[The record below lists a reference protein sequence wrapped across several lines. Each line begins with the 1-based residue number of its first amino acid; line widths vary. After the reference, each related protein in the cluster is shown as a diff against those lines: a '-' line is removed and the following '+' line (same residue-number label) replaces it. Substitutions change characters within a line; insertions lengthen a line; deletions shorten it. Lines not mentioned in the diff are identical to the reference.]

1 MLQHR
6 PVLLTLTMDSSC
18 LSSLSFLWL
27 LCTLQDTSK
36 YSKLVQEDR
45 MITIQDGRKSRARK
59 TSLWKQRC
67 VPSEQE
73 SNLRYAGAALIL
85 LVGIYKH
92 PRCLKTM
99 AVVSSLETKC
109 INLQLTAI
117 AQIFR
122 VPKKSTT
129 LNIFQP
135 CSTERYTVSKISEW
149 EKKCA
154 KQNCYSHGDLCTLRL
169 LGGMWG
175 CVPRVSSTIP
185 PLRLMPL
192 ALGPFLKLVASPS
205 EVLLGRLKAR
215 EKPGK
220 METWDKIQLQITIDV
235 RLYIYNI
242 YIYQC
247 LLTFRK
253 VYVTQKIC
261 YESSAVHE
269 FCMACF
275 FGMSICWGL

>member
-1 MLQHR
+1 MLKICAKLWILIFYDLCRARLTWRKAMLQHR

-45 MITIQDGRKSRARK
+45 MITIEDGRKVAPGI

-85 LVGIYKH
+85 LVGIYK
-92 PRCLKTM
+92 PPGCLKTM

-109 INLQLTAI
+109 ISWQPTAT

-135 CSTERYTVSKISEW
+135 CSTERYTTSKISEW
-149 EKKCA
+149 ESMR
-154 KQNCYSHGDLCTLRL
+154 QICYSHGDLCTLGRYV
-169 LGGMWG
+169 GMCSAG
-175 CVPRVSSTIP
+175 VFNYSTIAANAAGAWAVFETGRQS
-185 PLRLMPL
+185 LWG
-192 ALGPFLKLVASPS
+192 AFGLVRWRSQRCGC
-205 EVLLGRLKAR
+205 EIGW
-215 EKPGK
+215 KPGK
-220 METWDKIQLQITIDV
+220 PLGKWKREI
-235 RLYIYNI
+235 R
-242 YIYQC
+242 
-247 LLTFRK
+247 
-253 VYVTQKIC
+253 
-261 YESSAVHE
+261 
-269 FCMACF
+269 
-275 FGMSICWGL
+275 